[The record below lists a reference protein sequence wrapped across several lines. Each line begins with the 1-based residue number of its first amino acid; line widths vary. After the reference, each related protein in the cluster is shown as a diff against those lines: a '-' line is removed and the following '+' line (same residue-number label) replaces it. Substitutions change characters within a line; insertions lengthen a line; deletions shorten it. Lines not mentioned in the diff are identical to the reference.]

1 MISELAGYTLTRDIP
16 DSVLSG
22 VLAGT
27 YKIFGGVVRNDA
39 GQIVAHLVNAGNP
52 ANILSTFLSPV
63 NVAFSG
69 LNTYQ
74 LYRVG
79 ADVHQLIGLVKTSM
93 MISGLTLAVSSAGFL
108 FLNSKISKIDKK
120 LQEMAG
126 DIQFVKRFLQ
136 LHERARLLS
145 ALKDTREINQIV
157 DSSTKT
163 QILIN
168 SRQVLGEIHEKYKA
182 LLMEEKCAKELMAVE
197 EYFTITTIGHALCSA
212 ELGMH
217 DQATNDLSES
227 QSIWKEAARS
237 FVREKVMGENPQRF
251 LKKKYVK
258 HIKSEEIAGWMDFA
272 EDRETGI
279 DRLDEL
285 RGRSPR
291 VDVNI
296 FNSIDKEEAITIGV
310 ARKLVQRDRILKG
323 YVDQYSFFSKLK
335 IKPSEVQQYFD
346 SLSEENEVNDCYIFV
361 SREKLA
367 GH

>member
-1 MISELAGYTLTRDIP
+1 
-16 DSVLSG
+16 
-22 VLAGT
+22 
-27 YKIFGGVVRNDA
+27 
-39 GQIVAHLVNAGNP
+39 
-52 ANILSTFLSPV
+52 
-63 NVAFSG
+63 
-69 LNTYQ
+69 
-74 LYRVG
+74 
-79 ADVHQLIGLVKTSM
+79 
-93 MISGLTLAVSSAGFL
+93 
-108 FLNSKISKIDKK
+108 
-120 LQEMAG
+120 
-126 DIQFVKRFLQ
+126 
-136 LHERARLLS
+136 
-145 ALKDTREINQIV
+145 
-157 DSSTKT
+157 
-163 QILIN
+163 
-168 SRQVLGEIHEKYKA
+168 
-182 LLMEEKCAKELMAVE
+182 
-197 EYFTITTIGHALCSA
+197 
-212 ELGMH
+212 MH

-346 SLSEENEVNDCYIFV
+346 SLSEENEVNGCYILV
-361 SREKLA
+361 SRETLA
-367 GH
+367 DH